1 MNRNDGIKL
10 DPTSYGYRRPGPPY
24 TKEQLENRSE
34 IVWNN
39 IRYVKIPLIPGR
51 IRILPRE
58 DGEKVLRSV
67 EYIYSRTYVK
77 KEGEKRKT
85 SRNHKAIIGMEV
97 GKILAGWMVPTENYD
112 LYFDGRGKPIWQ
124 EEEEEEEEEEAMT
137 ATEAGNQGMAKTG
150 QNDEEIT
157 DAELT
162 NGETAENEET
172 ATDRAEPEP
181 ESYRSEEKEESGNTT
196 AINPNQQYH
205 HTAPRSKKQAEQLV
219 TDMLR
224 DVFLGSLTDNKA
236 RLQSIPEDK
245 MTEEERQ
252 EYNDLLEEE
261 ELDRKDDYRKEL
273 LELFMPQ
280 YKSIEVQAKKHPDN
294 FISFY
299 KIRKINQLLEA
310 VRELYQD
317 TRYARYLELIDEP
330 EKDEEENI
338 ISGMTYSDVNILL
351 NSYHAALNDYR
362 LFSSIIRNW
371 KK

>member
-124 EEEEEEEEEEAMT
+124 EEEEEEEEE
-137 ATEAGNQGMAKTG
+137 
-150 QNDEEIT
+150 
-157 DAELT
+157 
-162 NGETAENEET
+162 
-172 ATDRAEPEP
+172 
-181 ESYRSEEKEESGNTT
+181 
-196 AINPNQQYH
+196 
-205 HTAPRSKKQAEQLV
+205 
-219 TDMLR
+219 
-224 DVFLGSLTDNKA
+224 
-236 RLQSIPEDK
+236 
-245 MTEEERQ
+245 
-252 EYNDLLEEE
+252 
-261 ELDRKDDYRKEL
+261 
-273 LELFMPQ
+273 
-280 YKSIEVQAKKHPDN
+280 
-294 FISFY
+294 
-299 KIRKINQLLEA
+299 
-310 VRELYQD
+310 
-317 TRYARYLELIDEP
+317 
-330 EKDEEENI
+330 
-338 ISGMTYSDVNILL
+338 
-351 NSYHAALNDYR
+351 
-362 LFSSIIRNW
+362 
-371 KK
+371 